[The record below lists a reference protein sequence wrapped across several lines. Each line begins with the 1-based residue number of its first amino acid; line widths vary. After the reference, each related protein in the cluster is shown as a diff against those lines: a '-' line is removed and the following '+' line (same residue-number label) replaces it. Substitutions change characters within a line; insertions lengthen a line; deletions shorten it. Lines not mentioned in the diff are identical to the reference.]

1 MGETAVAS
9 TKSGLARALAALHA
23 TTSSERLAFTLV
35 VAVAAGFTL
44 PWLGSVGFF
53 DPWETHYAEVA
64 RQMGVRDDYLY
75 PYWKDG
81 YFFSKPILL
90 FWLTAPLYRLL
101 GAHRPDGPIPE
112 LAELAGRLPSAVF
125 SLITVAVV
133 YLAARRLWS
142 RRAAVLS
149 CIVLSTIPFW
159 AFMSR
164 QAITDMLYVGPS
176 SVCLLLLAIAFF
188 DDETREALRDAPI
201 PKWLIALFGLAL
213 FPQLWEIGRTG
224 AFLNR
229 SQALGS
235 EVVTRI
241 ALSIALCAVAGA
253 GLWWLA
259 KKGRDP
265 LLHAAAF
272 FGALATLGKGPVGVA
287 LVGMVLFFYFV
298 GTNEWRFL
306 KRGAFT
312 SAILL
317 YLGVALPWY
326 VVMFLFEGLDE
337 GRKTWF
343 QRFVLYDLF
352 GRIGGGVHGDRGT
365 SEYYVKYLGIGL
377 FPWVGIFPIA
387 LLTGAKERL
396 AKAWAERTKS
406 QRFTILCVI
415 WAISYFAFFTSTT
428 TKFHHY
434 IFPVVV
440 PAALLIGRWLDQL
453 LDDDRRLPI
462 GLAVFAFLVT
472 LQVARDI
479 VLEPWQLVDLFTY
492 HYKSYDPNYYFPAE
506 FGWPENGWLPGL
518 QVASWPWLLSIFV
531 FLAAALIALGA
542 FVDGLADRVK
552 LFGAIARLGQAA
564 LGGTKR
570 LVNAGFVSVA
580 LVAAIVFALFAV
592 HVYFNRM
599 SQHWSQRWMSD
610 TYYRMS
616 PSGNEA
622 LLSYQ
627 MDWKGET
634 FYWKNK
640 DAQIKKSAQD
650 LKREV
655 DKPGRAF
662 ILVQTDRFGGLKGA
676 LGKEYENRTRVVDR
690 SNKKWYLVLVE

>member
-1 MGETAVAS
+1 MGETAVA
-9 TKSGLARALAALHA
+9 RALTRLHA

-44 PWLGSVGFF
+44 PWLGSFGFF

-90 FWLTAPLYRLL
+90 FWVTAPLYRLL
-101 GAHRPDGPIPE
+101 GAHRPDGPIPD
-112 LAELAGRLPSAVF
+112 LAELAGRLPTAAI
-125 SLITVAVV
+125 SLMTVAVV

-149 CIVLSTIPFW
+149 GIVLSTIPFW

-176 SVCLLLLAIAFF
+176 SICLLLLAIAFF
-188 DDETREALRDAPI
+188 DDETRDALREAPI
-201 PKWLIALFGLAL
+201 PKWMIALFGLAL
-213 FPQLWEIGRTG
+213 IPQLWEIGRTG

-229 SQALGS
+229 VALLGTEIATRVAAS
-235 EVVTRI
+235 VV
-241 ALSIALCAVAGA
+241 LCAIAGA
-253 GLWWLA
+253 GLFYLA
-259 KKGRDP
+259 RRGRDP

-298 GTNEWRFL
+298 ATNEWRWL

-312 SAILL
+312 TAILL
-317 YLGVALPWY
+317 FIGIAAPWY
-326 VVMFLFEGLDE
+326 VVMFLFEGMDD

-343 QRFVLYDLF
+343 QRFVLYDLL

-377 FPWVGIFPIA
+377 FPWSGIFPIA
-387 LLTGAKERL
+387 LISGAKERL
-396 AKAWAERTKS
+396 ASTFADRTKA
-406 QRFTILCVI
+406 QRFTILVAI
-415 WAISYFAFFTSTT
+415 WAIAYFAFFTATT

-440 PAALLIGRWLDQL
+440 PAALLIGRWLDRL
-453 LDDDRRLPI
+453 LDDERRLPI
-462 GLAVFAFLVT
+462 GIAVFAFLVT
-472 LQVARDI
+472 LQYARDI
-479 VLEPWQLVDLFTY
+479 VLEPWQLADIFTY

-506 FGWPENGWLPGL
+506 FGWPENGMWPDL
-518 QVASWPWLLSIFV
+518 ASTPWPAVLGVFV
-531 FLAAALIALGA
+531 FLASLLIAVGA
-542 FVDGLADRVK
+542 FTDGLADRFRV
-552 LFGAIARLGQAA
+552 FGAIARTGQAA

-570 LVNAGFVSVA
+570 LVNAGFVAVV
-580 LVAAIVFALFAV
+580 LVGAIGFGLFAT
-592 HVYFNRM
+592 HVYFARM
-599 SQHWSQRWMSD
+599 SQHWSQRWMSE
-610 TYYRMS
+610 TYYAMS
-616 PSGNEA
+616 PKGDEP

-640 DAQIKKSAQD
+640 DVQIKKSAQD
-650 LKREV
+650 LKKEV

-662 ILVQTDRFGGLKGA
+662 ILVQTDRFGGLKSA
-676 LGKEYENRTRVVDR
+676 LGKEYEAKTRVVDR